1 MELKLFQ
8 HFFDLEQTH
17 LHCQNLRLQDA
28 LSADELISLGL
39 PVSEPKPMTASEL
52 VALEN
57 TLRHIA
63 ETQIPQFV
71 AATQEANAVLSSI
84 HTSTVSSGNE
94 LRATSTPI
102 TATKDIDYATA
113 GAVAYTSK
121 TILGKEQVLSD
132 VGKIISTKDGQ
143 KIIKLCNIRT
153 YGRKIYSFTYEMHS
167 SIFDFKRIEKKLYKL
182 GFKKESDQYFSNGK
196 VDVLI
201 SQRTI
206 NVTDKIIYDIL
217 QKERISHNNE
227 IKSDIYD

>member
-1 MELKLFQ
+1 MKYPNIRK
-8 HFFDLEQTH
+8 H
-17 LHCQNLRLQDA
+17 LSFVLVLILCMSLTIPAFAAEDRIVSDAEVSAVLSQINEEYGTNIHA

-52 VALEN
+52 MALEN

-94 LRATSTPI
+94 LRAASTPI

-121 TILGKEQVLSD
+121 TIFGKTIWGEIQHGFCITDTQQATWFQATNPTVTRTDSNRTLYW
-132 VGKIISTKDGQ
+132 VGTGSYYS
-143 KIIKLCNIRT
+143 NINGT
-153 YGRKIYSFTYEMHS
+153 QYYLYSGT
-167 SIFDFKRIEKKLYKL
+167 
-182 GFKKESDQYFSNGK
+182 QYASMPI
-196 VDVLI
+196 DDY
-201 SQRTI
+201 T
-206 NVTDKIIYDIL
+206 
-217 QKERISHNNE
+217 
-227 IKSDIYD
+227 

>member
-1 MELKLFQ
+1 MK
-8 HFFDLEQTH
+8 H
-17 LHCQNLRLQDA
+17 LNIRKHLSFVLVLVLCMSLTVPAFAAEDRIVSDAEVSAVLSQINEEYGTNIHA

-52 VALEN
+52 MALEN

-71 AATQEANAVLSSI
+71 AATQEPNAVLSSI

-121 TILGKEQVLSD
+121 TILYLDVKLFLTFVISFVIMYIENKKGGCSNEHRYWNYHWYSD
-132 VGKIISTKDGQ
+132 
-143 KIIKLCNIRT
+143 L
-153 YGRKIYSFTYEMHS
+153 E
-167 SIFDFKRIEKKLYKL
+167 
-182 GFKKESDQYFSNGK
+182 YFYFNC
-196 VDVLI
+196 
-201 SQRTI
+201 R
-206 NVTDKIIYDIL
+206 YD
-217 QKERISHNNE
+217 N
-227 IKSDIYD
+227 

>member
-1 MELKLFQ
+1 MK
-8 HFFDLEQTH
+8 H
-17 LHCQNLRLQDA
+17 LNIRKHLSFVLVLVLCMSLTVPAFAAEDRIVSDTEVSAVISQINEEYGTNIHA

-52 VALEN
+52 MALEN

-94 LRATSTPI
+94 LRAASTPI

-121 TILGKEQVLSD
+121 TIFGKTIWGEIQHGFCITDTQQATWFQATNPTVTRTDSNRTLYW
-132 VGKIISTKDGQ
+132 VGTG
-143 KIIKLCNIRT
+143 N
-153 YGRKIYSFTYEMHS
+153 YYSNVNGTQYY
-167 SIFDFKRIEKKLYKL
+167 LYS
-182 GFKKESDQYFSNGK
+182 GTQYASMPI
-196 VDVLI
+196 DDY
-201 SQRTI
+201 T
-206 NVTDKIIYDIL
+206 
-217 QKERISHNNE
+217 
-227 IKSDIYD
+227 

>member
-1 MELKLFQ
+1 MK
-8 HFFDLEQTH
+8 H
-17 LHCQNLRLQDA
+17 LNIRKHLSFVLVLVLCMSLTVPAFAAEDRIVSDAEVSAVLSQINEEYGTNIHA

-52 VALEN
+52 MALEN

-94 LRATSTPI
+94 LRAASTPI

-121 TILGKEQVLSD
+121 TIFGKTIWGEIQ
-132 VGKIISTKDGQ
+132 
-143 KIIKLCNIRT
+143 
-153 YGRKIYSFTYEMHS
+153 H
-167 SIFDFKRIEKKLYKL
+167 
-182 GFKKESDQYFSNGK
+182 GFC
-196 VDVLI
+196 
-201 SQRTI
+201 
-206 NVTDKIIYDIL
+206 VTDTQQATWFQATNPTVTRTDSNRTLYWVGTGSYYSNVNGTQYYLYSGTQYASMPIDDYT
-217 QKERISHNNE
+217 
-227 IKSDIYD
+227 

>member
-1 MELKLFQ
+1 MK
-8 HFFDLEQTH
+8 H
-17 LHCQNLRLQDA
+17 LNIRKHLSFVLVLVLCMSLTVPAFAAEDRIVSDAEVFAVLSQINEEYGTNIHA

-52 VALEN
+52 MALEN

-94 LRATSTPI
+94 LRAASTPI

-121 TILGKEQVLSD
+121 TIFGKTIWGEIQHGFCITDTQQATWFQATNPTVTRTDSNRTLYW
-132 VGKIISTKDGQ
+132 VGTG
-143 KIIKLCNIRT
+143 N
-153 YGRKIYSFTYEMHS
+153 YYSNVNGTQYY
-167 SIFDFKRIEKKLYKL
+167 LYS
-182 GFKKESDQYFSNGK
+182 GTQYASMPI
-196 VDVLI
+196 DDY
-201 SQRTI
+201 T
-206 NVTDKIIYDIL
+206 
-217 QKERISHNNE
+217 
-227 IKSDIYD
+227 

>member
-1 MELKLFQ
+1 MK
-8 HFFDLEQTH
+8 H
-17 LHCQNLRLQDA
+17 LNIRKHLSFVLVLVLCMSLTIPAFAAEDRIVSDAEVFAVLSQINEEYGTNIHA

-52 VALEN
+52 MALEN

-94 LRATSTPI
+94 LRAASTPI

-121 TILGKEQVLSD
+121 TIFGKTIWGEIQ
-132 VGKIISTKDGQ
+132 
-143 KIIKLCNIRT
+143 
-153 YGRKIYSFTYEMHS
+153 H
-167 SIFDFKRIEKKLYKL
+167 
-182 GFKKESDQYFSNGK
+182 GFC
-196 VDVLI
+196 
-201 SQRTI
+201 
-206 NVTDKIIYDIL
+206 VTDTQQATWFQATNPTVTRTDSNRTLYWVGTGSYYSNVNGTQYYL
-217 QKERISHNNE
+217 YSGTQYASMPIS
-227 IKSDIYD
+227 DYT

>member
-1 MELKLFQ
+1 MK
-8 HFFDLEQTH
+8 H
-17 LHCQNLRLQDA
+17 LNIRKHLSFVLVLVLCMSLTVPAFAAEDRIVSDAEVSAVLSQINEEYGTNIHA

-52 VALEN
+52 MALEN

-94 LRATSTPI
+94 LRAASTPI

-121 TILGKEQVLSD
+121 TIFGKTIWGEIQ
-132 VGKIISTKDGQ
+132 
-143 KIIKLCNIRT
+143 
-153 YGRKIYSFTYEMHS
+153 H
-167 SIFDFKRIEKKLYKL
+167 
-182 GFKKESDQYFSNGK
+182 GFC
-196 VDVLI
+196 
-201 SQRTI
+201 
-206 NVTDKIIYDIL
+206 VTDTQQATWFQATNPTVTRTDSNRTLYWVGTGNYYSNVNGTQYYLYSGTQYASMPIDVYT
-217 QKERISHNNE
+217 
-227 IKSDIYD
+227 

>member
-1 MELKLFQ
+1 MK
-8 HFFDLEQTH
+8 H
-17 LHCQNLRLQDA
+17 LNIRKHLSFVLVLVLCMSLTVPAFAAEDRIVSDAEVSAVLSQINEEYGTNIHA

-52 VALEN
+52 MALEN

-94 LRATSTPI
+94 LRAASTPI

-121 TILGKEQVLSD
+121 TIFGKTIWGEIQ
-132 VGKIISTKDGQ
+132 
-143 KIIKLCNIRT
+143 
-153 YGRKIYSFTYEMHS
+153 H
-167 SIFDFKRIEKKLYKL
+167 
-182 GFKKESDQYFSNGK
+182 GFC
-196 VDVLI
+196 
-201 SQRTI
+201 
-206 NVTDKIIYDIL
+206 VTDTQQATWFQATNPTVTRTDSNRTLYWVGTGNYYSNVNGTQYYLYSGTQYASMPIDDYT
-217 QKERISHNNE
+217 
-227 IKSDIYD
+227 

>member
-1 MELKLFQ
+1 MK
-8 HFFDLEQTH
+8 H
-17 LHCQNLRLQDA
+17 LNIRKHLSFVLVLVLCMSLTVPAFAAEDRIVSDAEVSAVLSQINEEYGTNIHA

-52 VALEN
+52 MALEN

-94 LRATSTPI
+94 LRAASTPI

-121 TILGKEQVLSD
+121 TIFGKTIWGEIQHGFCITDTQQATWFQATNPTVTRTDSNRTLYW
-132 VGKIISTKDGQ
+132 VGTG
-143 KIIKLCNIRT
+143 N
-153 YGRKIYSFTYEMHS
+153 YYSNVNGTQYY
-167 SIFDFKRIEKKLYKL
+167 LYS
-182 GFKKESDQYFSNGK
+182 GTQYASMPI
-196 VDVLI
+196 DDY
-201 SQRTI
+201 T
-206 NVTDKIIYDIL
+206 
-217 QKERISHNNE
+217 
-227 IKSDIYD
+227 

>member
-1 MELKLFQ
+1 MK
-8 HFFDLEQTH
+8 H
-17 LHCQNLRLQDA
+17 LNIRKHLSFVLILLLCMSLTIPAFAAEDRIVSDAEVSAVIAQINQEYGTNIHA

-52 VALEN
+52 MALEN

-94 LRATSTPI
+94 LRAASTPI

-121 TILGKEQVLSD
+121 TIFGKTIWGEIQ
-132 VGKIISTKDGQ
+132 
-143 KIIKLCNIRT
+143 
-153 YGRKIYSFTYEMHS
+153 H
-167 SIFDFKRIEKKLYKL
+167 
-182 GFKKESDQYFSNGK
+182 GFC
-196 VDVLI
+196 
-201 SQRTI
+201 
-206 NVTDKIIYDIL
+206 VTDTQQATWFQATNPTVTRTDSNRTLYWVGTGNYYSNVNGTQYYLYSGTQYASMPIDDYT
-217 QKERISHNNE
+217 
-227 IKSDIYD
+227 

>member
-1 MELKLFQ
+1 MK
-8 HFFDLEQTH
+8 H
-17 LHCQNLRLQDA
+17 LNIRKHLSFVLVLVLCMSLTIPAFAAEDRIVSDAEVSAVLSQINEEYGTNIHA

-52 VALEN
+52 MALEN

-94 LRATSTPI
+94 LRAASTPI

-121 TILGKEQVLSD
+121 TIFGKTIWGEIQ
-132 VGKIISTKDGQ
+132 
-143 KIIKLCNIRT
+143 
-153 YGRKIYSFTYEMHS
+153 H
-167 SIFDFKRIEKKLYKL
+167 
-182 GFKKESDQYFSNGK
+182 GFC
-196 VDVLI
+196 
-201 SQRTI
+201 
-206 NVTDKIIYDIL
+206 VTDTQQATWFQATNPTVTRTDSNRTLYWVGTGSYYSNVNGTQYYL
-217 QKERISHNNE
+217 YSGTQYASMPIS
-227 IKSDIYD
+227 DYT

>member
-1 MELKLFQ
+1 MK
-8 HFFDLEQTH
+8 H
-17 LHCQNLRLQDA
+17 LNIRKHLSFVLVLVLCMSLTVPAFAAEDRIVSDAEVFAVLSQINEEYGTNIHA

-52 VALEN
+52 MALEN

-94 LRATSTPI
+94 LRAASTPI

-121 TILGKEQVLSD
+121 TIFGKTIWGEIQ
-132 VGKIISTKDGQ
+132 
-143 KIIKLCNIRT
+143 
-153 YGRKIYSFTYEMHS
+153 H
-167 SIFDFKRIEKKLYKL
+167 
-182 GFKKESDQYFSNGK
+182 GFC
-196 VDVLI
+196 
-201 SQRTI
+201 
-206 NVTDKIIYDIL
+206 VTDTQQATWFQATNPTVTRTDSNRTLYWVGTGNYYSNVNGTQYYLYSGTQYASMPIDDYT
-217 QKERISHNNE
+217 
-227 IKSDIYD
+227 